1 MGRYTTLGWSN
12 VAKSWREAYN
22 SCHEGDDFSKVRAI
36 AGAPDEVLN
45 LGESILYTY
54 VSEEWKGF
62 LRGGTIVRKM
72 QFVVKEG
79 KIVSKSGQNLDR
91 MAG

>member
-1 MGRYTTLGWSN
+1 MGKHTTLGWSN
-12 VAKSWREAYN
+12 VASSWRRAYN
-22 SCHEGDDFSKVRAI
+22 ECNVGDPFSKVTSI
-36 AGAPDEVLN
+36 AGQPDEVLN

-79 KIVSKSGQNLDR
+79 KIISKTGQNLDR